1 MQRQEKVPWSSFHLL
16 NLMND
21 WLSLLSF
28 SSTSQVLIDTKEQMP
43 VELHLSDTIFFYSWN
58 FLNDNFVK

>member
-1 MQRQEKVPWSSFHLL
+1 MQRQEKVRWSSFHLL

-21 WLSLLSF
+21 WLSLLSS

-43 VELHLSDTIFFYSWN
+43 VELHLSDTIFFIVETSWMIIS
-58 FLNDNFVK
+58 